1 MREASSKAYCYLN
14 WNEGGWADEVANSLS
29 NKVVRIYGI
38 FLCMIL
44 LMILLSCKYSRGKGK
59 ADNGILDRP
68 MVSYMFLAA
77 VCALG
82 CLSIKTD
89 GAY

>member
-1 MREASSKAYCYLN
+1 M
-14 WNEGGWADEVANSLS
+14 
-29 NKVVRIYGI
+29 
-38 FLCMIL
+38 CMIL

-68 MVSYMFLAA
+68 MVSYLFLAA